1 MSTSPHGPSSP
12 PPPPSPDG
20 SPVPGAPVGR
30 RAFVLGTAATAGSAA
45 LTGPLATAATA
56 ASTASFGW
64 RDDGT
69 NYVVDTGADLVLKV
83 RKSNGDLS
91 SLVYRGTEYQG
102 YGGKNSHIESGL
114 GTSQVTIR
122 QSGSTILVSVAYGTL
137 RHYYAAR
144 KGENNVYLWTH
155 KADTSVS
162 ATRFIVRTR
171 PGMFLNDEPDSYTYA
186 PTTIEASDVF
196 RKNDG
201 QTRSKHYS
209 RLRVMDYD
217 HIGWS
222 AGGVGL
228 WIVRSNHEKA
238 SGGPFY
244 RSLLRHQSADGGG
257 LYEILYYGQNQT
269 EAQRFGLQGPY
280 VIAFTDGGA
289 PSSALFPGTLTT
301 PWADDL
307 GIPGYVG
314 ATGRGRVAG
323 VGISGRDPAY
333 PYTVGLA
340 NANAQYWGPAR
351 TSDGY
356 FSVAGVLPG
365 TYTLTVYK
373 DELAVHSMQVTVSA
387 GRTTALHT
395 IALSPAA
402 DPSHARA
409 IWRIGDWNGTPRGFK
424 NAELMT
430 YAHPSDV
437 RAAPWTGN
445 VVIGSGSETSAFPC
459 YLWKDVNSGIVV
471 HFRLTAAQAAAAH
484 TLRIG
489 VTTAYANGRP
499 QIVVNDTWTSAIP
512 SPPTQPNTRSLTNG
526 SYRGNNHTFTY
537 DIPAS
542 AWRTDGQYNQ
552 LRINVVSGSGLTSYL
567 SAGTAIDAIDLL
579 D

>member
-1 MSTSPHGPSSP
+1 MSASPHGPSSP
-12 PPPPSPDG
+12 TPDG
-20 SPVPGAPVGR
+20 SPSPGGSVAR
-30 RAFVLGTAATAGSAA
+30 RAFVLGAAAAAGSTA
-45 LTGPLATAATA
+45 LAGPLAP
-56 ASTASFGW
+56 TASAAAFGW
-64 RDDGT
+64 SDDGT
-69 NYVVDTGADLVLKV
+69 NYVIDTGAHLVFKV

-102 YGGKNSHIESGL
+102 YGGRNSHIESGL
-114 GTSQVTIR
+114 GSSNVTIS
-122 QSGSTILVSVAYGTL
+122 QSGSTILVSVTYGTL

-144 KGENNVYLWTH
+144 SGENNIYLWTN

-162 ATRFIVRTR
+162 ATRFILRTR
-171 PGMFLNDEPDSYTYA
+171 PGLFLNDEPDSYTYA

-196 RKNDG
+196 RKSDG
-201 QTRSKHYS
+201 QTRSKHFS
-209 RLRVMDYD
+209 RLRVMDYAYV
-217 HIGWS
+217 GWS

-289 PSSALFPGTLTT
+289 PSSSLFPGTLTT
-301 PWADDL
+301 PWADSL
-307 GIPGYVG
+307 PISGYVG
-314 ATGRGRVAG
+314 AGGRGRVAG
-323 VGISGRDPAY
+323 VGIAGRNTAY

-340 NANAQYWGPAR
+340 NSAAQYWGSAR
-351 TSDGY
+351 ASDGY
-356 FSVAGVLPG
+356 FSLSGVLPG

-373 DELAVHSMQVTVSA
+373 DELAVYSTQVSVSA
-387 GRTTALHT
+387 GGTTTLNT
-395 IALSPAA
+395 ITVPSSN
-402 DPSHARA
+402 DPSNASA
-409 IWRIGDWNGTPRGFK
+409 IWRIGDWNGAPSGFK
-424 NAELMT
+424 NAGLMT

-437 RAAPWTGN
+437 RAASWTGN

-459 YLWKDVNSGIVV
+459 YLWKDVNSGIIVY
-471 HFRLTAAQAAAAH
+471 FRLTAAQAAAAH

-499 QIVVNDTWTSAIP
+499 QVVVNDTWTSAIP

-537 DIPAS
+537 SIPAS
-542 AWRTDGQYNQ
+542 AWLTDTGQYNR
-552 LRINVVSGSGLTSYL
+552 LKINVVSGSGTTSYL

-579 D
+579 G